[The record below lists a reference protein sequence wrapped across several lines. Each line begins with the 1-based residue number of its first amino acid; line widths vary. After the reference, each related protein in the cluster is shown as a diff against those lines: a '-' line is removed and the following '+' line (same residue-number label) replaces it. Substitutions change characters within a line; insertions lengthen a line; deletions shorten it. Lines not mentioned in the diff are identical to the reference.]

1 MLGGESPG
9 ASRQPLQ
16 RCTPA
21 SEKED
26 YLPQH
31 ITPVGLVI
39 YDTFSGE

>member
-21 SEKED
+21 SEKD
-26 YLPQH
+26 HLPQH

-39 YDTFSGE
+39 YDTFSGFW